1 MTTLLYLIFT
11 SITTSLRHQMAQDT
25 DLPGPFFG
33 DILPVQ
39 YPAGGPGQGP
49 NDGHGHHDGP
59 DMSFQNRNMGPHGQ
73 GMGGHGMM
81 NDHSMQQF
89 GQFNGNGNMNM
100 NMGRDGGNFGRMGPM
115 GGDPNFRGRGF
126 GPQNQGQ
133 GGGFPGPGAGA
144 GGEYPTDVDIQV
156 M

>member
-1 MTTLLYLIFT
+1 
-11 SITTSLRHQMAQDT
+11 
-25 DLPGPFFG
+25 
-33 DILPVQ
+33 VQ

-59 DMSFQNRNMGPHGQ
+59 DMPFGRNMGHQGG

-81 NDHSMQQF
+81 NDHNMHQF
-89 GQFNGNGNMNM
+89 GQYNGNGNMNM

-115 GGDPNFRGRGF
+115 GADPHFRARGF

-133 GGGFPGPGAGA
+133 GGGFSGAGA
-144 GGEYPTDVDIQV
+144 GEFPTDVDIQV
-156 M
+156 TQPIE